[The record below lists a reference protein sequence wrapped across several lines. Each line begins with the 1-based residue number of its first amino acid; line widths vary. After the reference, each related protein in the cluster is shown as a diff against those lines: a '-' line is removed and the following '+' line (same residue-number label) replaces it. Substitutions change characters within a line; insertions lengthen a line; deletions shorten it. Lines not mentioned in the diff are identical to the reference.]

1 MKKKILIVILFAI
14 IVLLV
19 ILFFKLMKKS
29 APSAPFRGEKSENV
43 LEEIEARPKTGYPY
57 TLSSGETIT
66 IYLPEG
72 IDPPPQNVVEKMYR
86 EKK

>member
-1 MKKKILIVILFAI
+1 MKKK
-14 IVLLV
+14 VLLV
-19 ILFFKLMKKS
+19 ILFAISVLLVILFLVQKKKS
-29 APSAPFRGEKSENV
+29 VPLTSLSGGEAENV
-43 LEEIEARPKTGYPY
+43 LEEIETRPKAGYPF